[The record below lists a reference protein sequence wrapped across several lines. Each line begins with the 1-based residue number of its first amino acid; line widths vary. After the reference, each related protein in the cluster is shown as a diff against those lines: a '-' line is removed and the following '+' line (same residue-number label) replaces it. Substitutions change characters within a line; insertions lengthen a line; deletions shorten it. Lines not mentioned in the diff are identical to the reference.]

1 VAYASGGRARRNHL
15 PVDTGTPTA
24 FRRDV
29 MKASW
34 NGRILAESEDIV
46 VMEGNSYFP
55 ESALDRDC
63 IVPSATTTI
72 CPWKGTAHYYTIVV
86 DGQENHDACW
96 FYPEPKPA
104 ASQIMGRVAFW
115 RGVVVK

>member
-1 VAYASGGRARRNHL
+1 MQAI
-15 PVDTGTPTA
+15 
-24 FRRDV
+24 
-29 MKASW
+29 W
-34 NGRILAESEDIV
+34 NGRILAESDDIV
-46 VMEGNSYFP
+46 VVEGNCYFP

-104 ASQIMGRVAFW
+104 ASQILGRVAFW
-115 RGVVVK
+115 RGVVVQ